1 MTRSVKIP
9 GPDHPI
15 AIAPYGARVRV
26 LWKGEVVAQTTRALR
41 LTEASWP
48 PVFYIP
54 RADVRADLLRA
65 SATTTWCPYKGQA
78 SYHGLEWGQA
88 RSADAIWVYETPHE
102 GVAAI
107 AGHLA
112 FYPNRVDRIEVG
124 PG

>member
-1 MTRSVKIP
+1 MTRSVKVP

-26 LWKGEVVAQTTRALR
+26 LWKGEMVADTTRALR
-41 LTEASWP
+41 LTEASYP
-48 PVFYIP
+48 PVFYLP
-54 RADVRADLLRA
+54 RSDVRADLLRA
-65 SATTTWCPYKGQA
+65 SATTTRCPYKGQA
-78 SYHGLEWGQA
+78 SYHGLEWGEA

-102 GVAAI
+102 DVAAI

-112 FYPNRVDRIEVG
+112 FYPSRVDRIEVG